1 MLDNK
6 ILIKIVL
13 TAFLSIFSSFAFAQ
27 NTLYEQTEAWKKLA
41 IENWKGAEQKGN
53 ELSLTAPG
61 TVSYEV
67 PDGGKKWFTR
77 GLMEEYDG
85 VIDGR
90 QWYGIQMDLYLESD
104 AVFETI
110 ATISIPKQAGRHNLP
125 DSSKATIHVQG
136 KGWHAINIPFSSFDY
151 NRGQFYFLKFLKT
164 ISFSGAYLN
173 LKGAKFLLKNIKL
186 VKGNP
191 LKLSSLIRSKA
202 GLPGNTIKYEV
213 NICNSSEVT
222 QQVNLAFRRTGWE
235 GMPATVN
242 PSVVA
247 LKAGETK
254 KLEVS
259 VLVPGTFPEGA
270 QETQVLEAVSATTS
284 TTEKIEFITLRKL
297 EGPFLIH
304 QEQGWKNVLE
314 KTKKYDWAKKSMI
327 DYIRKADEFEV
338 PEVPSGGIPA
348 ENSKAVY
355 KSYLEQR
362 FWPVGVAY
370 KLTGEKKYAEKL
382 ALVLTRLAAPDAYPQ
397 TLHANNQGIPQE
409 GGFFEACARSYDL
422 IKDAGVLS
430 DLQKALV
437 EQTFRL
443 YIYTVEDGLGNGGIS
458 NWSVFN
464 LCPAAQ
470 CALVLQDMAH
480 FNYLMDGPCGIRDHL
495 KYGMM
500 DDGWWYEMSLSY
512 NLGCAE
518 NMTAL
523 GLAARPFGIDF
534 LNEKIP
540 VPLTKKVGLRPF
552 EFENFQGMAFGKFGP
567 VKENFITVKRMWDAI
582 TIYPDYRSVMFG
594 MGDGHEH
601 EVGGVDFEK
610 AYFAFRDSSYA
621 AIIKQGKSRDLIY
634 GVPELPLNTPKLYT
648 KSGHSDNAGLA
659 VLRSQTDNRAPREQI
674 QAALKY
680 GTHGSYHGHFDRL
693 SLVSLMRYGRSFW
706 NPETS
711 WFGYGS
717 YMYKWWVQPSMAHN
731 MVVVDGK
738 QQEPVESKP
747 LLFHSGKM
755 MQAIAA
761 ETFVRWSNP
770 PYFGGYA
777 QVEQVK
783 KADAPYVPI
792 PGNHPN
798 PTDVTDYTEP
808 VLQRRLLLVTDDYVI
823 TADYLKAK
831 QAHTFDNLLHLR
843 GAKPDASLQLIGR
856 DEKFDTNPLSSGQF
870 ITNVTNYSFNGIAKV
885 HSKLIA
891 DPTVGWESGGF
902 NGFQEPG
909 ELNTDTYQVWPQ
921 KALVRIG
928 NYAEAYSI
936 NKKLVYEV
944 LGDEQILAKDSM
956 GTWLLGRADLDVP
969 VKNIK
974 TLTLKTTKTGNA
986 KNSTLFWAGAKI
998 ITSKGKVIPLD
1009 QLKISTEQLIPV
1021 ETKNTDY
1028 KGGPVR
1034 IAGVTYTESIP
1045 AEPQNDKK
1053 PGLIKVDL
1061 SGLDAARLLV
1071 SVGGDAPVGNED
1083 QVRKTVSFRTRG
1095 KETSYLTL
1103 IEPYEAKQN
1112 VKKIT
1117 SNQENLIDV
1126 ELIDGR
1132 IQHLKIDGLK
1142 SKDGKLTVE
1151 ITEEKNGKI
1160 LRTERTETH

>member
-1 MLDNK
+1 MKFTLTTF
-6 ILIKIVL
+6 LTLYIV
-13 TAFLSIFSSFAFAQ
+13 FAFAQ
-27 NTLYEQTEAWKKLA
+27 NPLHQQTEAWKKLEA
-41 IENWKGAEQKGN
+41 KDWKGAEKKDE
-53 ELSLTAPG
+53 ELSLISSG
-61 TVSYEV
+61 SLIYEV
-67 PDGGKKWFTR
+67 PEGGKKWYTR

-85 VIDGR
+85 VIDAR
-90 QWYGIQMDLYLESD
+90 QWYGIQLDLYLEND
-104 AVFETI
+104 DVFEAVT
-110 ATISIPKQAGRHNLP
+110 TISIPKQTGRHNLP
-125 DSSKATIHVQG
+125 DSSKVILKVQG
-136 KGWHAINIPFSSFDY
+136 KGWHNVNIPFSSFDY
-151 NRGQFYFLKFLKT
+151 NWGQFYFLKFLKKL
-164 ISFSGAYLN
+164 SLSGRYLN
-173 LKGAKFLLKNIKL
+173 TKNDKFLLKNIKL

-191 LKLSSLIRSKA
+191 LKLESVVRSKA
-202 GLPGNTIKYEV
+202 GLPGSTIKYEV
-213 NICNSSEVT
+213 SISNSSAIT
-222 QQVNLAFRRTGWE
+222 QQVKLDLKRTGWE
-235 GMPATVN
+235 GMEASVN
-242 PSVVA
+242 PSSVV
-247 LKAGETK
+247 LKAGEIK

-259 VLVPGTFPEGA
+259 VLVPGTFPGGA
-270 QETQVLEAVSATTS
+270 QETQVLEAVSATTNQ
-284 TTEKIEFITLRKL
+284 TEKLEFITLRKL

-304 QEQGWKNVLE
+304 QEAGWQAVLD
-314 KTKKYDWAKKSMI
+314 KTKKYDWAKKSML

-355 KSYLEQR
+355 KSYLEQK
-362 FWPVGVAY
+362 FWPVAIAF

-382 ALVLTRLAAPDAYPQ
+382 ALLLTRLSAPDAYPQ
-397 TLHANNQGIPQE
+397 TLHANSQGIPQE

-430 DLQKALV
+430 NQQKALI

-470 CALVLQDMAH
+470 CALVLQDMVH
-480 FNYLMDGPCGIRDHL
+480 FNYLMDGPCGIKDHL

-523 GLAARPFGIDF
+523 GLAAKPFGIDF
-534 LNEKIP
+534 LNERIP

-582 TIYPDYRSVMFG
+582 TVYPDYRSVMFG

-601 EVGGVDFEK
+601 EVGGADFEK
-610 AYFAFRDSSYA
+610 AYFAFRDTSYA
-621 AIIKQGKSRDLIY
+621 SIIKQGKNRDLLY
-634 GVPELPLNTPKLYT
+634 GIPDLPLNTPKLYT
-648 KSGHSDNAGLA
+648 QSGHSDNAGLA
-659 VLRSQTDNRAPREQI
+659 VLRSQTENRPPSEQI

-711 WFGYGS
+711 WFGYGN

-761 ETFVRWSNP
+761 ETNARWSNP
-770 PYFGGYA
+770 PYFGGYE
-777 QVEQVK
+777 QIEQVK
-783 KADAPYVPI
+783 RGDAPYVPI
-792 PGNHPN
+792 PDNHPK

-831 QAHTFDNLLHLR
+831 SIHTFDNLLHLR
-843 GAKPDASLQLIGR
+843 GAKPDASLKLTGQA
-856 DEKFDTNPLSSGQF
+856 EKFDTNPLSSGQF
-870 ITNVTNYSFNGIAKV
+870 ITNVSDYSFNGIAKV
-885 HSKLIA
+885 NSKLIA
-891 DPTVGWESGGF
+891 DPTMVWESGGF
-902 NGFQEPG
+902 NGFQETG
-909 ELNTDTYQVWPQ
+909 ELNVDAYQVWPQ
-921 KALVRIG
+921 KASVRIG
-928 NYAEAYSI
+928 TYAESYSI

-944 LGDEQILAKDSM
+944 TGDGQTLAKDSI
-956 GTWLLGRADLDVP
+956 GTWLLGRADLDLP
-969 VKNIK
+969 IKNIK
-974 TLTLKTTKTGNA
+974 TLKLKTTKTGNA
-986 KNSTLFWAGAKI
+986 KNNTLFWAGAKI
-998 ITSKGKVIPLD
+998 ITSKGKVIPLS
-1009 QLKISTEQLIPV
+1009 QVKTSSNQIIPV
-1021 ETKNTDY
+1021 ATTGMDY

-1034 IAGVTYTESIP
+1034 IAGITYLESMP
-1045 AEPQNDKK
+1045 AEPQSEKK
-1053 PGLIKVDL
+1053 PGVITIDL
-1061 SGLDAARLLV
+1061 AGLDAVRLIV
-1071 SVGGDAPVGNED
+1071 SVGGDAPVGNEE
-1083 QVRKTVSFRTRG
+1083 QVRKTVSFRTQG
-1095 KETSYLTL
+1095 KEMRYLTL
-1103 IEPYEAKQN
+1103 IEPYESVQN
-1112 VKKIT
+1112 VKKVT
-1117 SNQENLIDV
+1117 SNDGKSVRI
-1126 ELIDGR
+1126 ELADGR
-1132 IQHLKIDGLK
+1132 IQYIVIEGL
-1142 SKDGKLTVE
+1142 DGKESKPNVK
-1151 ITEEKNGKI
+1151 ITEEKNGKT
-1160 LRTERTETH
+1160 LRTEQTDLK